1 MERPVSDSA
10 TSWCTLSGG
19 SSACRLFTGTALKPG
34 SQGPGPDYRFS
45 EAAAQWHD
53 AAGLQ
58 RPSRG
63 QKGNTQ
69 DTRLTNEYVRAA
81 PRAAIL
87 WRPNV
92 GTSVGGGVLRRTVH
106 VGAARVPVVERER
119 ATLPTQP
126 SPLIHPSIHPPSS
139 HAGTNAGPVTSSHL
153 AADGL
158 SDPAVTTGHDAAQ
171 RCASTGRAAGDPP
184 LADAVFALTERSKWK
199 EAFRPRARPVCLDR
213 AAGDPRSRDSRRGSV
228 CSHGNT
234 SSAEFARNPG

>member
-19 SSACRLFTGTALKPG
+19 SSACRLFTGAALKPG

-63 QKGNTQ
+63 QKGNMQ
-69 DTRLTNEYVRAA
+69 DTRLTHEYVRAA

-87 WRPNV
+87 WKPNV
-92 GTSVGGGVLRRTVH
+92 GTSVGGGVLRRT
-106 VGAARVPVVERER
+106 GACGRRARPRCGER
-119 ATLPTQP
+119 ARDPTYP
-126 SPLIHPSIHPPSS
+126 TITPHPFIHPSIHPPSS
-139 HAGTNAGPVTSSHL
+139 HAGTNAGPVTSYHL

-158 SDPAVTTGHDAAQ
+158 SDPAVTTGRDAAQ
-171 RCASTGRAAGDPP
+171 RCASTGRAAGDP
-184 LADAVFALTERSKWK
+184 
-199 EAFRPRARPVCLDR
+199 
-213 AAGDPRSRDSRRGSV
+213 RSRDSRRSSV
-228 CSHGNT
+228 CSRE
-234 SSAEFARNPG
+234 SVFALSDAKLFGERVLFIERYRRGHLQFQARGSR